1 MGIMEIREYKST
13 DIGQI
18 ARLFHDTVHAVNHR
32 DYTPE
37 QLRAWAT
44 GRVDEEAWDAG
55 RFGMSEVLF
64 SLSGSTARENA
75 STLIDMWNH
84 LDPYS
89 EDNLFTLRD

>member
-1 MGIMEIREYKST
+1 MDFALGNTEAPTES
-13 DIGQI
+13 
-18 ARLFHDTVHAVNHR
+18 FP
-32 DYTPE
+32 TPSI
-37 QLRAWAT
+37 LL
-44 GRVDEEAWDAG
+44 VDFTKEAWDAG